1 MIFNGIVFLITSIV
15 NFLLD
20 LLPDEDPAVTAQ
32 LTGTL
37 DIFKDMLET
46 MAWWFP
52 VDGFFTIMTMIF
64 TIELVLLLWRL
75 GKWIASITPWINL
88 K

>member
-1 MIFNGIVFLITSIV
+1 MIFNGIVYFITQIV

-20 LLPDEDPAVTAQ
+20 LLPDEDPTVTLQ
-32 LTGTL
+32 LTGSL
-37 DIFKDMLET
+37 DIFKNMLSS

-52 VDGFFTIMTMIF
+52 VDGFFTIMVMIF
-64 TIELVLLLWRL
+64 TIESVMLLWRL